1 MRSVAVWLL
10 TACGVALVLIGGFF
24 LTARPPMLPEDARYM
39 GSTVEHLVDV
49 VPALSR
55 WLRRVFW
62 VLGGYIITTGVL
74 VVYVA
79 RTGLSTGSAGA
90 LAVLAVAGLTSLGWM
105 AVVNFMIRSDFRWA
119 LLGLAGIWA
128 LGLLVAVA
136 AR

>member
-1 MRSVAVWLL
+1 M
-10 TACGVALVLIGGFF
+10 
-24 LTARPPMLPEDARYM
+24 
-39 GSTVEHLVDV
+39 
-49 VPALSR
+49 
-55 WLRRVFW
+55 
-62 VLGGYIITTGVL
+62 
-74 VVYVA
+74 VYVA

-105 AVVNFMIRSDFRWA
+105 AVVNFMIRSGFRWA